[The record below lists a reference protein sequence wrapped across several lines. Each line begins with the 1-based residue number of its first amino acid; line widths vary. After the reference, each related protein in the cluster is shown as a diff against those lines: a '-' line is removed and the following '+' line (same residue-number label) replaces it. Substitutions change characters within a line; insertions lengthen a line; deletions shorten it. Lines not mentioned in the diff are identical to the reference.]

1 MTSYKQ
7 LIDRLE
13 TFSDNHLQVKK
24 FGSDFLEQ
32 LPNFATTDEKY
43 PIIFVVPVSSG
54 YGDIVNNINI
64 DIYCFDIIQ
73 KGRENLN
80 TIISDTH
87 QILNDYYLELNTGD
101 DWSVDVLSSSVTPL
115 NNELLDYCAGWVLSL
130 SLEVET
136 YCETDIPVV

>member
-136 YCETDIPVV
+136 YCETDIPTN